1 MKCVKIQTIKDVKVV
16 RVKDE
21 KAAEMVAASNG
32 KTVITYCDR
41 TQWRAGGR
49 K

>member
-21 KAAEMVAASNG
+21 KAAEMVAAFDN
-32 KTVITYCDR
+32 VTYCDKK
-41 TQWRAGGR
+41 QWKAGGR